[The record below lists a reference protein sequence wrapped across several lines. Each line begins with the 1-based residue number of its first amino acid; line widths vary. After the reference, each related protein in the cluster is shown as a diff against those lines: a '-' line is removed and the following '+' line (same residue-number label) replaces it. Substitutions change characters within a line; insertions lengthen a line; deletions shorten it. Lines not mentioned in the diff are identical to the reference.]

1 MVRITL
7 VLVLACGLVVLTS
20 FASSPPNL
28 ERTLTAQ
35 QELVSQ
41 SPYDAQAHND
51 LGNLLI
57 LAGRDAEAEE
67 TYRRAVELDPRNT
80 GVRFNLALLLQQ
92 SGRSDEAEGAFEE
105 LLAIE
110 PRHGWAHY
118 QLGVLYDGRSD
129 RSKALEHYARAF
141 AYDPALSFASNNPH
155 VIDNEF
161 STEALLM
168 ADRYR
173 TSVAT
178 RAPRHYSDPQRI
190 ADLMLDQEPGED
202 DGEAAGE
209 AGDGGRKPAG
219 KRKGKRSAAG
229 AAAAADPG
237 GEGRAKKRQRDRVRQ
252 EPNED
257 EDEDEDDEDE
267 DDGRSRRQVGP
278 QSVGNRQVG
287 RPAGNRPPA
296 AATRPPASRKPG
308 ESPAPGSTADRQEA
322 MEERFKALRERMRQ
336 GRGAL
341 DDGPAGDS
349 GSDVDSATGDDG
361 GDAPTRTRVAPRR
374 QRYRPGSAS
383 TGRLELKLLPEPA
396 ERLAGLGDAPA

>member
-1 MVRITL
+1 MVRIAL
-7 VLVLACGLVVLTS
+7 VLVFACGLVVLTS

-28 ERTLTAQ
+28 ERTLAAQ

-57 LAGRDAEAEE
+57 LAGRNAEAEE
-67 TYRRAVELDPRNT
+67 TYRRAVELDPQNT

-92 SGRSDEAEGAFEE
+92 GGRPDEAEGAFEE

-118 QLGVLYDGRSD
+118 QLGVLYDGRGD
-129 RSKALEHYARAF
+129 RSKAVEHYARAF
-141 AYDPALSFASNNPH
+141 AYEPALSFARNNPH
-155 VIDNEF
+155 VIDNKL

-173 TSVAT
+173 PSVAN

-190 ADLMLDQEPGED
+190 ADLMLDQEPGEGD
-202 DGEAAGE
+202 GEAGGEAAGD
-209 AGDGGRKPAG
+209 DGSKPAG
-219 KRKGKRSAAG
+219 KRKGKGKGKGKQPAAG
-229 AAAAADPG
+229 AAAAGDPAAGDPG
-237 GEGRAKKRQRDRVRQ
+237 DEGRARKRQRDRARQ
-252 EPNED
+252 QPEEG
-257 EDEDEDDEDE
+257 EDDDS
-267 DDGRSRRQVGP
+267 DSRSRRRVGP
-278 QSVGNRQVG
+278 QNAGSQVG
-287 RPAGNRPPA
+287 SAAGARPS
-296 AATRPPASRKPG
+296 ASRKPG
-308 ESPAPGSTADRQEA
+308 ESAPAAGSTADRQEA

-336 GRGAL
+336 GRGAV

-361 GDAPTRTRVAPRR
+361 RDAPTRTRVAPRR

-383 TGRLELKLLPEPA
+383 TGRLELKLLPEPT
-396 ERLAGLGDAPA
+396 ERLAGLGSPPA